1 MAAAK
6 SPQECPACAFLTR
19 DVEDLRKTQKNRPC
33 GENSNKIKTL
43 EESDADQWTA
53 INELRRTVWGWKG
66 GMALASFLGGI
77 LGTGLMTL
85 LIHHFMKG
93 G

>member
-1 MAAAK
+1 MPAVK
-6 SPQECPACAFLTR
+6 TPQECPACSFLTR
-19 DVEDLRKTQKNRPC
+19 DIADIKKKQENRPC

-43 EESDADQWTA
+43 EESDTDQWTA
-53 INELRRTVWGWKG
+53 INDLRRTVWGWKG

-77 LGTGLMTL
+77 IGTGIMSL
-85 LIHHFMKG
+85 LIHRFMKG